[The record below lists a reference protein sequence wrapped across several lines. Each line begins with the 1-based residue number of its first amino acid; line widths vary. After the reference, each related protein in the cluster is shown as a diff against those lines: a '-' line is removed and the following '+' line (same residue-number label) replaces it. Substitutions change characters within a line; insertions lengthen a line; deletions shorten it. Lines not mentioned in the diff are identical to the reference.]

1 MGIRK
6 YGFTRGLTCLIFV
19 FILCGCAST
28 KGIADKSGELSSE
41 DRRKFDYF
49 YLEAERLKAIGENDA
64 AFDLMSRAAD
74 LDTTSAAARFFLDPY
89 YLRMGFYEQARKD
102 LRYAAEKYPD
112 NYWYNVV
119 YANFSQQSNR
129 HDEAI
134 RIWTRLLEQNP
145 DKPEIN
151 SALAEAYTAK
161 GDMKQAVACYDRMES
176 SMGMME
182 PITIEKLKLYEY
194 MGDKEAMVAEAEK

>member
-6 YGFTRGLTCLIFV
+6 YGFTRGLTYLIFV

-28 KGIADKSGELSSE
+28 KGVADKSGELSSE

-64 AFDLMSRAAD
+64 AFDLMSRATD
-74 LDTTSAAARFFLDPY
+74 LDTTSAAARFFLAPY

-176 SMGMME
+176 SMGMMSR
-182 PITIEKLKLYEY
+182 LR
-194 MGDKEAMVAEAEK
+194 

>member
-74 LDTTSAAARFFLDPY
+74 LDTTSAAARFFLAPNKY
-89 YLRMGFYEQARKD
+89 RPTVSYN
-102 LRYAAEKYPD
+102 RY
-112 NYWYNVV
+112 
-119 YANFSQQSNR
+119 F
-129 HDEAI
+129 
-134 RIWTRLLEQNP
+134 
-145 DKPEIN
+145 
-151 SALAEAYTAK
+151 
-161 GDMKQAVACYDRMES
+161 
-176 SMGMME
+176 
-182 PITIEKLKLYEY
+182 
-194 MGDKEAMVAEAEK
+194 GDKSVATSPPRPP

>member
-1 MGIRK
+1 MMEMGIRK

-74 LDTTSAAARFFLDPY
+74 LDTTSAAALFLGSILSENGV
-89 YLRMGFYEQARKD
+89 LRAGEER
-102 LRYAAEKYPD
+102 L
-112 NYWYNVV
+112 
-119 YANFSQQSNR
+119 
-129 HDEAI
+129 AI
-134 RIWTRLLEQNP
+134 CR
-145 DKPEIN
+145 
-151 SALAEAYTAK
+151 
-161 GDMKQAVACYDRMES
+161 
-176 SMGMME
+176 
-182 PITIEKLKLYEY
+182 
-194 MGDKEAMVAEAEK
+194 

>member
-1 MGIRK
+1 MMK

-74 LDTTSAAARFFLDPY
+74 WIRLVPPRA
-89 YLRMGFYEQARKD
+89 
-102 LRYAAEKYPD
+102 
-112 NYWYNVV
+112 
-119 YANFSQQSNR
+119 FSWL
-129 HDEAI
+129 HI
-134 RIWTRLLEQNP
+134 I
-145 DKPEIN
+145 
-151 SALAEAYTAK
+151 
-161 GDMKQAVACYDRMES
+161 
-176 SMGMME
+176 
-182 PITIEKLKLYEY
+182 
-194 MGDKEAMVAEAEK
+194 

>member
-1 MGIRK
+1 M
-6 YGFTRGLTCLIFV
+6 
-19 FILCGCAST
+19 
-28 KGIADKSGELSSE
+28 
-41 DRRKFDYF
+41 
-49 YLEAERLKAIGENDA
+49 
-64 AFDLMSRAAD
+64 
-74 LDTTSAAARFFLDPY
+74 
-89 YLRMGFYEQARKD
+89 
-102 LRYAAEKYPD
+102 
-112 NYWYNVV
+112 

-151 SALAEAYTAK
+151 SALAEAYTDK

-194 MGDKEAMVAEAEK
+194 MGDKEAMVAEAEKLQRTFPPKYRLYETVGRYLFGGRKRFGGSVDL